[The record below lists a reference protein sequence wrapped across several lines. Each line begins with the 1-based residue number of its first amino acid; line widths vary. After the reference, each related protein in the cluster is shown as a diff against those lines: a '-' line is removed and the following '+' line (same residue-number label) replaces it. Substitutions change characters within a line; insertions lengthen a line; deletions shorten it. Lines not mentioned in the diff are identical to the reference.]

1 MPSTATVSSVRS
13 AMKRFFHLLLRL
25 LSLVLLVPIR
35 FYQLVIS
42 PLTPPSCRF
51 TPTCSE
57 YARQAILKHGP
68 FKGLYLAIRRLL
80 RCHPWGGS
88 GYDPVP

>member
-1 MPSTATVSSVRS
+1 MKTVLQYIRKLLVW
-13 AMKRFFHLLLRL
+13 LLLM
-25 LSLVLLVPIR
+25 PIR
-35 FYQLVIS
+35 FYQVCIS
-42 PLTPPSCRF
+42 PLAPPACRF

-57 YARQAILKHGP
+57 YARQAIIKHGP
-68 FKGLYLAIRRLL
+68 FKGLYLAIRRIL

>member
-1 MPSTATVSSVRS
+1 MTALWHFL
-13 AMKRFFHLLLRL
+13 MRL
-25 LSLVLLVPIR
+25 LSWLLLVPIR
-35 FYQLVIS
+35 FYQLAIS
-42 PLTPPSCRF
+42 PLLGPSCRF

-68 FKGLYLAIRRLL
+68 FKGLYLAIRRLV